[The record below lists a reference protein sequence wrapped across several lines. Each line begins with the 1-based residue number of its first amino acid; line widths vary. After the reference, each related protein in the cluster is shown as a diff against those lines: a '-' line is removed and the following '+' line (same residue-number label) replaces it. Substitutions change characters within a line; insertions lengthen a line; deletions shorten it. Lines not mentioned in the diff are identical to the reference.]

1 MPEPL
6 APVPLPPTG
15 IVAARPSASVI
26 LVRDS
31 PGGLETF
38 MVRRH
43 AEMSVN
49 PNVYVFPG
57 GTVHADDSAA
67 AWPAA
72 PNLSERS
79 DEAVSPEMARALY
92 ICALRELFEEAGVLL
107 VRDTP
112 DHVLLVDDPLA
123 DRLSAA
129 RTEVQAGTRSFL
141 DLLGQ
146 WQPAFDLLVP
156 FSHWVTPVA
165 MPARFDTWFFVARL
179 PERQVALHLEVETSD
194 GAWLSPSGLLD
205 PSARG
210 PYTLV
215 FATEQHLHRIAP
227 FSDVASL
234 LDFAG
239 SKPIRRVQPE
249 LLQDAAGRRVPRLA
263 PELADVW

>member
-1 MPEPL
+1 
-6 APVPLPPTG
+6 
-15 IVAARPSASVI
+15 
-26 LVRDS
+26 
-31 PGGLETF
+31 

-57 GTVHADDSAA
+57 GTVHADDTAA

-72 PNLSERS
+72 PDLSERS
-79 DEAVSPEMARALY
+79 DEAVTPDAARALF

-107 VRDTP
+107 VRDAP

-123 DRLSAA
+123 DQLAVA
-129 RTEVQAGTRSFL
+129 RSEVQAGSRSFR

-165 MPARFDTWFFVARL
+165 VPARFDTWFFVARL
-179 PERQVALHLEVETSD
+179 PERQIALHLEVETSD
-194 GAWLSPSGLLD
+194 SAWLSPSRLLD
-205 PSARG
+205 PASRG

-215 FATEQHLHRIAP
+215 FATEQHLRRIAP
-227 FSDVASL
+227 FPRVDDL
-234 LDFAG
+234 LEFAG
-239 SKPIRRVQPE
+239 SKAIRRVQPE
-249 LLQDAAGRRVPRLA
+249 LLQDSAGQRVPRLA
-263 PELADVW
+263 PDLADAW